1 VWNCVCRSEIAAAVL
16 VACRTTTPATI
27 WLTEKA
33 AREEPGGEAVT
44 TEVIDDGVGVAPE
57 DVKRLT
63 ERFYRVDRSRS
74 REQGGTGLGLAIAKH
89 IPSAHGSELTVS
101 SSLGH
106 GSTFGFTLPVA
117 PERGGAGER
126 GEERTGERENGRK
139 REGRSANE
147 RPERTEKAMR

>member
-1 VWNCVCRSEIAAAVL
+1 M
-16 VACRTTTPATI
+16 
-27 WLTEKA
+27 
-33 AREEPGGEAVT
+33 T

-63 ERFYRVDRSRS
+63 ARFYRVDRSRS
-74 REQGGTGLGLAIAKH
+74 REQGGTGLGLAIVKH
-89 IPSAHGSELTVS
+89 IPGAHGSELTVS

-126 GEERTGERENGRK
+126 ENGRK